1 MFLWFVQVDLVSLS
15 TLGNRDT
22 FTSRNLINTLL
33 SQQMSRVPMTGVPST
48 PQFPP
53 ISATITSLLAP
64 LSLASAQEPRGQH
77 LERAPEQ
84 RAYHKVFVLEM
95 EPMPVSASHTLF
107 CIHCFLKNRT
117 VRLFLARS
125 RQALIHTYTFPQNQ
139 HFPIPTPTVDEEH
152 RTPEVA
158 LNQNVVPSTFLQDN
172 SPPSPK
178 ELGVVHSYLEESL
191 EVEHTSRECLLGNQ
205 RLGQDSET
213 SESRSSGSSVALCS
227 QSESSETT
235 WCLNLMD

>member
-139 HFPIPTPTVDEEH
+139 HFPIPLQPWMK
-152 RTPEVA
+152 
-158 LNQNVVPSTFLQDN
+158 STGLQRW
-172 SPPSPK
+172 P
-178 ELGVVHSYLEESL
+178 
-191 EVEHTSRECLLGNQ
+191 
-205 RLGQDSET
+205 
-213 SESRSSGSSVALCS
+213 
-227 QSESSETT
+227 
-235 WCLNLMD
+235 